1 MICNFFLNTEDFL
14 NFDSF
19 IHLIFEERHVLFLF
33 QRRRYLEK
41 KNQSPNISQIDT
53 FKDLILN

>member
-1 MICNFFLNTEDFL
+1 MQFFLNTEDIL

-19 IHLIFEERHVLFLF
+19 IHLILEERHVLFFSEKTLPW
-33 QRRRYLEK
+33 K